1 MCQKDLGASLKG
13 RGVSRLEPYSVSGRN
28 APLFSVEPGFIF
40 WKILFFPPDI
50 LHNPSEVGFRNYP
63 KGF

>member
-13 RGVSRLEPYSVSGRN
+13 WGVSRLEPYSVSGRN

-40 WKILFFPPDI
+40 
-50 LHNPSEVGFRNYP
+50 
-63 KGF
+63 